1 MTKTVE
7 VDDDAYD
14 LIMANAKFGESFSVM
29 LRKTIVE
36 RQTFEKLLNETMTM
50 MLQAITM
57 TPEQRKEEQEKSATE
72 LKKPSWQQ
80 RQNEPQ
86 SGMP

>member
-14 LIMANAKFGESFSVM
+14 LLMANAKFGEPFSVM
-29 LRKTIVE
+29 LRKTLNE
-36 RQTFEKLLNETMTM
+36 RQKFEKLLDETVTM
-50 MLQAITM
+50 MLEAITL
-57 TPEQRKEEQEKSATE
+57 TPDQRKKQAEKSATE

-80 RQNEPQ
+80 GQNEPQ